1 VAREQKAV
9 RGQLVKMQELMLSGL
24 HAQSGLVPLDGSG
37 TVSLPLHTAPGGG
50 EDRGR
55 GGASDSPPAAAAA
68 ATAVAAAAAAVA
80 VEESEPPEGASVPA
94 KGEKVKVMV
103 VTRKAPAAGPS
114 QHRTVTTAGGKR
126 ASGVVDHR
134 RQRAAAVRTIQRH
147 ARGFLAREEQ
157 DLREVSAE
165 QIQAAYRGYQL
176 RQLFDDAKYG
186 DDEVAEAAEDEL
198 AEMGVDLDKL
208 SDRFLKELELQEE
221 AEEAAEGVGSQ

>member
-1 VAREQKAV
+1 
-9 RGQLVKMQELMLSGL
+9 MQELMLSGL

-114 QHRTVTTAGGKR
+114 QHRTVSTTAAGKR

-134 RQRAAAVRTIQRH
+134 RQREAAVRTIQRH